1 MSFWTVLRL
10 AAAAVFAAVVV
21 ASCLMVEAPGSAS
34 NPPAPRAAPIFQR

>member
-10 AAAAVFAAVVV
+10 AATAVFAAVVV
-21 ASCLMVEAPGSAS
+21 ASCLKAEAPGSAG